1 MVAFGS
7 LIDFTPLLYTHTHTY
22 TQEKEKQ
29 EKIEATTMGRQEGE
43 NKEDRAF

>member
-29 EKIEATTMGRQEGE
+29 EKIEAIKMGRQEGA
-43 NKEDRAF
+43 NKKDRAF